1 MTLVKICGV
10 KTVADARAAVE
21 AGADWLGLNFYPPS
35 PRSIGAEQARS
46 IARDLRGRVRLAG
59 VFVGGSASEV
69 GAIAEDVGLDAVQWH
84 GPLAQGDWGGVGH
97 FFRIRAVALRSERS
111 ITEALE
117 GLDAPDA
124 LLVDG
129 WAPGQH
135 GGTGQVAPLEFLQ
148 SIPPATRL
156 VLAGGLTP
164 ENVADRA
171 EQVRPWMVD
180 VASGVE
186 SAPGVKD
193 PEKIQRFVRAAKSA
207 AG

>member
-10 KTVADARAAVE
+10 RTIADALAAAD
-21 AGADWLGLNFYPPS
+21 AGADWLGLNFYAPS
-35 PRSIGAEQARS
+35 PRSITIDRARA
-46 IARDLRGRVRLAG
+46 IADALRGRVRLAG
-59 VFVGGSASEV
+59 VFVGGAASEV
-69 GAIAEDVGLDAVQWH
+69 AGVAETLQLDAVQWH
-84 GPLAQGDWGGVGH
+84 GPLAPEDWAGARG
-97 FFRIRAVALRSERS
+97 FFRIRAVALRNARA
-111 ITEALE
+111 IAGALE
-117 GLDAPDA
+117 GLDPPDA

-135 GGTGQVAPLEFLQ
+135 GGTGVTVPPELLQ
-148 SIPPATRL
+148 SIPPAARL
-156 VLAGGLTP
+156 ILAGGLNP

-171 EQVRPWMVD
+171 ALARPWMVD

-193 PEKIQRFVRAAKSA
+193 PGLMQRFVRAAKSA